1 MDHISS
7 ALADQAWER
16 YEQASAHAARYI
28 TGQQLD
34 LVEVIEERDTRAFW
48 LETYLA
54 CERVAVSETSM
65 RNAASVV
72 NAKEGKRHA

>member
-34 LVEVIEERDTRAFW
+34 LVEVIEERDARAFW
-48 LETYLA
+48 FETYLA
-54 CERVAVSETSM
+54 CERVALSETSL
-65 RNAASVV
+65 RNAAFVV
-72 NAKEGKRHA
+72 DAKEGSTNA